1 MKFIHFS
8 DLHIGVENYGR
19 IDPET
24 GMSTRLLDFL
34 HAYDQMVEYA
44 ITNRVDAVLFAG
56 DAYKSRDPSQTH
68 QREFASRVARLSLE
82 GIPVLLVT
90 GNHDLPSIIG
100 RASALEIFPTLVVE
114 NVVVSDHIETNIIH
128 TRNGPLQVVSLP
140 WVRRSSFLS
149 KEDTRELNLDEISD
163 LITERLASLVNAE
176 LEKLDTALPAV
187 LVGHVTVMGAKVG
200 TERSMMLGR
209 DHTLLPSAL
218 RHPNLDYVALGHIHK
233 HQIIGHDP
241 MVVYSGSMQRVDF
254 SEETEAKGFCVV
266 ELSLQREDGSRMVNF
281 EFHPVD
287 ARPFLTI
294 DVEVRATDEDPN
306 VPVLA
311 AISNK
316 YIAGSTVRLRITV
329 PEGLE
334 TGLKEAVLRDA
345 LKEAHYIAGITK
357 EVVRPQRT
365 RLAPEVSKGFST
377 RDALKF
383 YLSDRNF
390 SKSRADILLTEADNL
405 INEELEDS
413 E

>member
-34 HAYDQMVEYA
+34 HAYDQLVEYA
-44 ITNRVDAVLFAG
+44 ISNKVDAVLFAG

-68 QREFASRVARLSLE
+68 QREFASRVARLTSE
-82 GIPVLLVT
+82 GIPVVLVT
-90 GNHDLPSIIG
+90 GNHDLPSVAA

-114 NVVVSDHIETNIIH
+114 NVIVSDHIQTNIIE
-128 TRNGPLQVVSLP
+128 TRDGPLQVVSLP
-140 WVRRSSFLS
+140 WVRRSNFLS
-149 KEDTRELNLDEISD
+149 KEETRELNLDEISEV
-163 LITERLASLVNAE
+163 ITERLTSVVNSE
-176 LEKLDTALPAV
+176 LDNLDSDIPAV

-218 RHPNLDYVALGHIHK
+218 KHSSLDYVALGHIHK

-266 ELSLQREDGSRMVNF
+266 ELSLQRKDESRLINF
-281 EFHPVD
+281 EFQPVE

-294 DVEVRATDEDPN
+294 DVEIKATDEDPN

-316 YIAGSTVRLRITV
+316 YISGSTVRLRIKV
-329 PEGLE
+329 PEDLE
-334 TGLKEAVLRDA
+334 AGLKEPALREA
-345 LKEAHYIAGITK
+345 LKEAHYIAGITR
-357 EVVRPQRT
+357 EVIRPQRT
-365 RLAPEVSKGFST
+365 RLAPEVSKGLST
-377 RDALKF
+377 RDALKL
-383 YLSDRNF
+383 YLDTRDF
-390 SKSRADILLTEADNL
+390 SKSRTDILLTEADNL
-405 INEELEDS
+405 INEELEGS

>member
-34 HAYDQMVEYA
+34 HAYDQLVEYA
-44 ITNRVDAVLFAG
+44 ISNKVDAVLFAG

-68 QREFASRVARLSLE
+68 QREFASRVARLTSE
-82 GIPVLLVT
+82 GIPVVLVT
-90 GNHDLPSIIG
+90 GNHDLPSVAA

-114 NVVVSDHIETNIIH
+114 NVIVSDHIQTNIIE
-128 TRNGPLQVVSLP
+128 TRDGPLQVVSLP
-140 WVRRSSFLS
+140 WVRRSNFLS
-149 KEDTRELNLDEISD
+149 KEETRELNLDEISEV
-163 LITERLASLVNAE
+163 ITERLTSVVNSE
-176 LEKLDTALPAV
+176 LDNLDSDIPAV

-218 RHPNLDYVALGHIHK
+218 KHSNLDYVALGHIHK

-266 ELSLQREDGSRMVNF
+266 ELSLQRKDESRLINF
-281 EFHPVD
+281 EFQPVE

-294 DVEVRATDEDPN
+294 DVEIKATDEDPN

-316 YIAGSTVRLRITV
+316 YISGSTVRLRIKV
-329 PEGLE
+329 PEDLE
-334 TGLKEAVLRDA
+334 AGLKEPALREA
-345 LKEAHYIAGITK
+345 LKEAHYIAGITR
-357 EVVRPQRT
+357 EVIRPQRT
-365 RLAPEVSKGFST
+365 RLAPEVSKGLST
-377 RDALKF
+377 RDALKL
-383 YLSDRNF
+383 YLDTRDF
-390 SKSRADILLTEADNL
+390 SKSRTDILLTEADNL
-405 INEELEDS
+405 INEELEGS

>member
-1 MKFIHFS
+1 
-8 DLHIGVENYGR
+8 
-19 IDPET
+19 
-24 GMSTRLLDFL
+24 
-34 HAYDQMVEYA
+34 
-44 ITNRVDAVLFAG
+44 
-56 DAYKSRDPSQTH
+56 
-68 QREFASRVARLSLE
+68 
-82 GIPVLLVT
+82 
-90 GNHDLPSIIG
+90 LPSTIG

-114 NVVVSDHIETNIIH
+114 NVVVSDHIETNTIH
-128 TRNGPLQVVSLP
+128 TGDGPLQVVSLP
-140 WVRRSSFLS
+140 WVRRSNFLS
-149 KEDTRELNLDEISD
+149 KEETRELNLDEISE
-163 LITERLASLVNAE
+163 LITERLTSVVNSE
-176 LEKLDTALPAV
+176 LEKLDPALPAV
-187 LVGHVTVMGAKVG
+187 LVGHVTIMGAKVG

-254 SEETEAKGFCVV
+254 SEETETKGFCVV
-266 ELSLQREDGSRMVNF
+266 DLSLQREDGSRMINF

-306 VPVLA
+306 APVLA

-316 YIAGSTVRLRITV
+316 YIAGSTVRLRIKV
-329 PEGLE
+329 PEELE
-334 TGLKEAVLRDA
+334 AGLKESVLRDA
-345 LKEAHYIAGITK
+345 LKEAHYIAGVTR
-357 EVVRPQRT
+357 EVIRPQRT
-365 RLAPEVSKGFST
+365 RLAPEVSKGLST

-383 YLSDRNF
+383 YLSARNF
-390 SKSRADILLTEADNL
+390 SKSRTDILLAEADNL